1 MPAEQHHR
9 AIRTESREALSY
21 SVAELDGV
29 THICAVAEPRGE
41 GTIAEQTREAL
52 HAVEQVM
59 EAEGTSG
66 QIVEQVVFLRDSRQ
80 QEVCRRVVRDC
91 CGEQMPATTYVN
103 QAPCSGKLVIVEA
116 MAVGRPDQGVTIE
129 RLSDHL
135 VVARHGDVAWIH
147 CAHIEPQ
154 TAAQRVYDR
163 SINAFQRM
171 VGLLERYGVGYDEVV
186 RTWLYLG
193 DIVGPEGDSQR
204 YMELNRARTDYYR
217 NFRFGVQRTAPG
229 FRGTVYPASTGIGA
243 SNRDV
248 LMSCIALKTESDQFS
263 LLPLENPHQTSAFD
277 YSCQYGPESPK
288 FCRAMAV
295 LGRKSA
301 LVFVSGT
308 ASITN
313 SETRWIGDVERQTH
327 QTLDNI
333 QDLIA
338 ASNFARYDCPGIG
351 ATLGDLAQVRVYIKN
366 AEDYEAARAV
376 CESRVGKVP
385 VVYIVA
391 DVCRPELLVEI
402 EAIAFTAPQPA
413 DSGAN
418 HSPVSPPHSNP
429 NATPRTGG
437 PKGLSRY
444 TRRSPR
450 P

>member
-9 AIRTESREALSY
+9 ALRTESREALSY

-29 THICAVAEPRGE
+29 THVFAVAEPRRQ
-41 GTIAEQTREAL
+41 GTIEQQTREAL
-52 HAVEQVM
+52 HTVQEVM

-66 QIVEQVVFLRDSRQ
+66 QIVEQVVFVRDARQ
-80 QEVCRRVVRDC
+80 QEVCRRIVRDR
-91 CGEQMPATTYVN
+91 CGDQMPATTYVN
-103 QAPCSGKLVIVEA
+103 QPPCSGKLVAVEA
-116 MAVGRPDQGVTIE
+116 MAVGRGDQDVTIQ
-129 RLSDHL
+129 RLSEQL
-135 VVARHGDVAWIH
+135 VIARHGDVAWIH
-147 CAHIEPQ
+147 CGHIEPQ
-154 TAAQRVYDR
+154 TPARQVYKRSLDAFDR
-163 SINAFQRM
+163 MAR
-171 VGLLERYGVGYDEVV
+171 LLAEHGVGYTDVI

-193 DIVGPEGDSQR
+193 DIVGPEGDTQR

-217 NFRFGVQRTAPG
+217 RFRFGPQHTAAG
-229 FRGTVYPASTGIGA
+229 FHGTVYPASTGIGA

-248 LMSCIALKTESDQFS
+248 LMSCIALRTEAEQLC

-295 LGRKSA
+295 LGSRSA
-301 LVFVSGT
+301 TVFVSGT

-338 ASNFARYDCPGIG
+338 APNFARYDCPGVG
-351 ATLGDLAQVRVYIKN
+351 ATLGDLALVRVYIKRP
-366 AEDYEAARAV
+366 EDFEAARAV
-376 CESRVGKVP
+376 CKSRMGDVP
-385 VVYIVA
+385 VVYTVA

-402 EAIAFTAPQPA
+402 EGIAFTAPQPA
-413 DSGAN
+413 EDGAK
-418 HSPVSPPHSNP
+418 HAPISPPHTAP
-429 NATPRTGG
+429 GPAPLAAGPRTR
-437 PKGLSRY
+437 SR
-444 TRRSPR
+444 RASR